1 MLSESDSVNLNRLFV
16 FLYAQICAQMDA
28 LCPLDYLYTL
38 T

>member
-1 MLSESDSVNLNRLFV
+1 MLSESDSVNVRSLFMY
-16 FLYAQICAQMDA
+16 LYAQICAQMDA